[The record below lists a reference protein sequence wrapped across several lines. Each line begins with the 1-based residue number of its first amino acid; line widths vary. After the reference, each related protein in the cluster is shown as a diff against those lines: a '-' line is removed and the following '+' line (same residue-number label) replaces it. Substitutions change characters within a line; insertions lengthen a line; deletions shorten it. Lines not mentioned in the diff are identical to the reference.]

1 MKYLFCSILSALIGI
16 AICSGEEQ
24 PRASD
29 LMSYSKLHYL
39 ATEHKELWETI
50 SKEQDNKATP
60 EQAQKSTELV
70 KAVFAENKL
79 RRSFYEAV
87 EEGKNISDYP
97 GILEKLNILY
107 EKAFVQEGSKNYIMF
122 FLTTVL
128 SDEGDPVIWITVDLK
143 GKIVS
148 KGRTTLAH

>member
-1 MKYLFCSILSALIGI
+1 MKYLFCSILSAIIGI
-16 AICSGEEQ
+16 AICSGEV
-24 PRASD
+24 PPKASD

-50 SKEQDNKATP
+50 RKEQDYKATP
-60 EQAQKSTELV
+60 EQAQKSAELLKTV
-70 KAVFAENKL
+70 RTENKL
-79 RRSFYEAV
+79 RRSFYETV
-87 EEGKNISDYP
+87 EKGKNISDYP
-97 GILEKLNILY
+97 GILEKLNINY
-107 EKAFVQEGSKNYIMF
+107 EKAFVEEGSEKYIMF

-143 GKIVS
+143 GNIVS